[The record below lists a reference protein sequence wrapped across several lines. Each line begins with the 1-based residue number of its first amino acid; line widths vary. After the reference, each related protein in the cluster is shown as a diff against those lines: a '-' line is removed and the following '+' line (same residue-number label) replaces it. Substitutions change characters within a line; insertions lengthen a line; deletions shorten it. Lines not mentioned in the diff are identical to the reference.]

1 MFIKKSTVI
10 TISTLSFTL
19 ISNQAL
25 AVESTGS
32 TTLMSA
38 WPLILLAALFIVFRK
53 KIFAETTFTETT
65 IDSQEENNQEI
76 TEQKE
81 TAPAA
86 KTTPSPKKSPKPAK
100 KTTKPKATT
109 STKKEA
115 KSSTSNN
122 DLSDDGQCQGSTAKG
137 SRCKRTTTLEKMS
150 VTIDNKTYQ
159 LTACSQHKNDKFKP
173 YPGLIK

>member
-10 TISTLSFTL
+10 SISTLSFTL

-25 AVESTGS
+25 AAESTGS
-32 TTLMSA
+32 TIFFSA
-38 WPLILLAALFIVFRK
+38 WPLFLLVALTIIFRK
-53 KIFAETTFTETT
+53 KIFVETT
-65 IDSQEENNQEI
+65 IDSQEENNQKI

-81 TAPAA
+81 PEPVA
-86 KTTPSPKKSPKPAK
+86 KTTSAPKKSPTPAK
-100 KTTKPKATT
+100 KTTKPKETA
-109 STKKEA
+109 STKQEKA

-137 SRCKRTTTLEKMS
+137 ARCKRTTTLEKIS
-150 VTIDNKTYQ
+150 FTIDDKTYQ